1 MKQLYR
7 VKITSGLSYE
17 CVGEADLQLQE
28 EEAVVVRCERYI
40 DCGVIMEAIGE
51 PVDSDE
57 ALEKARSQNNRGR
70 RIEGQKLP
78 QVVRRAADDDV
89 RQVKDNEVQA
99 SDAHVTAMARI
110 RAHNLEMK
118 LIHTHYALD
127 RKLLVFQ
134 FSAEGRVDF
143 RELLRDLSAL
153 FRIRVELLQ
162 IGVRDEAAVL
172 GGIGSCGRPYCC
184 ACFLTGFN
192 SINVKMAKQQGLSLN
207 PQNISGSC
215 GRLKCCLQFEADAYR
230 AAAQEQRQQ
239 KSAEEND
246 KEGAASAADLG
257 EEEAG
262 GADDVEQPGNGV
274 TRNAAQG
281 DSRSEGN
288 AGGQPTNAGRSQQ
301 RAGGHG
307 RRPDRGRRGN
317 AQGRGQQQNNPG
329 RQGQGSGQH
338 RQGGNPSQNRQPG
351 QNQGQGQRPLRQ
363 APPPPS
369 GQE

>member
-1 MKQLYR
+1 MKQLYK

-28 EEAVVVRCERYI
+28 EEAVVVRCERYL

-57 ALEKARSQNNRGR
+57 ALEKVRSQNNRGR
-70 RIEGQKLP
+70 RIEGQRLP

-89 RQVKDNEVQA
+89 RQVKDNETQA

-153 FRIRVELLQ
+153 FRVRVELLQ

-207 PQNISGSC
+207 PQNISGAC
-215 GRLKCCLQFEADAYR
+215 GRLKCCLQFEAEVYR

-239 KSAEEND
+239 KLAEENG
-246 KEGAASAADLG
+246 KEEDTSVADFD
-257 EEEAG
+257 EEG
-262 GADDVEQPGNGV
+262 VDNGV
-274 TRNAAQG
+274 ARNAG
-281 DSRSEGN
+281 SGGSRPEGN
-288 AGGQPTNAGRSQQ
+288 AGGGRQANSNRGQQ
-301 RAGGHG
+301 RAEGQG

-317 AQGRGQQQNNPG
+317 PQGRGQQQNNSG

-338 RQGGNPSQNRQPG
+338 RQGSNSNQNRQPG
-351 QNQGQGQRPLRQ
+351 QNQGSRPPRP
-363 APPPPS
+363 APPSS

>member
-1 MKQLYR
+1 MKQLYK
-7 VKITSGLSYE
+7 VKISSGLGYE
-17 CVGEADLQLQE
+17 CVAETDLQLQE
-28 EEAVVVRCERYI
+28 EETVVVRCERYI
-40 DCGVIMEAIGE
+40 DCGVITEVIGE

-57 ALEKARSQNNRGR
+57 ALEQARSQNNRGR

-99 SDAHVTAMARI
+99 SEAHVTAMARI

-153 FRIRVELLQ
+153 FRVRVELLQ

-184 ACFLTGFN
+184 GCFLTGFN

-207 PQNISGSC
+207 PQNISGAC
-215 GRLKCCLQFEADAYR
+215 GRLKCCLQFEAEAYR

-239 KSAEEND
+239 KLAEE
-246 KEGAASAADLG
+246 SAAAAADGG

-262 GADDVEQPGNGV
+262 SDDVAQ
-274 TRNAAQG
+274 NAASG
-281 DSRSEGN
+281 GSRTEGN
-288 AGGQPTNAGRSQQ
+288 AGGRSANAGRGQQ
-301 RAGGHG
+301 RGEGQG
-307 RRPDRGRRGN
+307 RRQERGRRGN
-317 AQGRGQQQNNPG
+317 AQGRGQQGG
-329 RQGQGSGQH
+329 RQGSGQY
-338 RQGGNPSQNRQPG
+338 RQGGNSNQNRQSG
-351 QNQGQGQRPLRQ
+351 RNQGQGPRPPRQ
-363 APPPPS
+363 TPPPTPSS

>member
-1 MKQLYR
+1 MKQLYK
-7 VKITSGLSYE
+7 VKISSGLGYE
-17 CVGEADLQLQE
+17 CVAETDLQLQE
-28 EEAVVVRCERYI
+28 EETVVVRCERYI
-40 DCGVIMEAIGE
+40 DCGVITEVIGE

-57 ALEKARSQNNRGR
+57 ALEQVRSQNNRGR

-99 SDAHVTAMARI
+99 SEAHVTAMARI

-153 FRIRVELLQ
+153 FRVRVELLQ

-207 PQNISGSC
+207 PQNISGAC
-215 GRLKCCLQFEADAYR
+215 GRLKCCLQFEAEAYR

-239 KSAEEND
+239 KLAEE
-246 KEGAASAADLG
+246 SAAAAADDG
-257 EEEAG
+257 DSEEEAG
-262 GADDVEQPGNGV
+262 SDDVVQNTASGG
-274 TRNAAQG
+274 
-281 DSRSEGN
+281 SRSEGN
-288 AGGQPTNAGRSQQ
+288 AGGRSANAGRGQQ
-301 RAGGHG
+301 RGEGQG
-307 RRPDRGRRGN
+307 RRQERGRRGN
-317 AQGRGQQQNNPG
+317 AQGRGQQGG
-329 RQGQGSGQH
+329 RQGSGQY
-338 RQGGNPSQNRQPG
+338 RQGGNSNQNRQAG
-351 QNQGQGQRPLRQ
+351 RNQGRSPRQ
-363 APPPPS
+363 AGS
-369 GQE
+369 GQEKAQGTG